1 MSENITRKTGRRSPH
16 GAPADSDAEHEA
28 RTDSE
33 VEHGAPADKDGAPA
47 DRDVEVVVVGAGPAG
62 LQAALTLG
70 RVHRDVVLV
79 DAGEGRNAPAAHLHN
94 VVTRDGTP
102 PAEFRRIARG
112 ELAAYPTVEVRDGRV
127 TRLRV
132 AEDVSAAEEEV
143 GEKEGGERGGTAYL
157 VELADG
163 SRLSTAKVVLATG
176 VRDELPDVPGVADL
190 WGDLVAHCPFCHGH
204 EFAGR
209 RVAILGAAPAP
220 HLAALLRPV
229 ASEVVVLTHGE
240 AAPDGLPAVVV
251 TDRVTEVTRSGD
263 GVLVRLAGGGT
274 LEVAGVFVAT
284 TLHQAAPFAE
294 QLGLAANGSGC
305 VRVDERCRTS
315 RPGVYA
321 AGDMAHVEAL
331 PMPMTSV
338 AQAIAS
344 GSLAGATA
352 AAELIA
358 DEQAAVARAG

>member
-16 GAPADSDAEHEA
+16 GAPAD
-28 RTDSE
+28 
-33 VEHGAPADKDGAPA
+33 
-47 DRDVEVVVVGAGPAG
+47 RDVEVVVVGGGPAG

-102 PAEFRRIARG
+102 PAEFRRIARA
-112 ELAAYPTVEVRDGRV
+112 ELGAYPTVEVRDGRV
-127 TRLRV
+127 TRLS
-132 AEDVSAAEEEV
+132 ATEDASAAEKEVEEK
-143 GEKEGGERGGTAYL
+143 GATEKEVGERGGTAYL

-229 ASEVVVLTHGE
+229 ASEVVVLTHGD
-240 AAPDGLPAVVV
+240 AAPEGLPAVVV

-263 GVLVRLAGGGT
+263 GALVRLAGGGT

-284 TLHQAAPFAE
+284 TLHQAAPFSE
-294 QLGLAANGSGC
+294 QLGLTANDSGC

-321 AGDMAHVEAL
+321 AGDMAHVESL